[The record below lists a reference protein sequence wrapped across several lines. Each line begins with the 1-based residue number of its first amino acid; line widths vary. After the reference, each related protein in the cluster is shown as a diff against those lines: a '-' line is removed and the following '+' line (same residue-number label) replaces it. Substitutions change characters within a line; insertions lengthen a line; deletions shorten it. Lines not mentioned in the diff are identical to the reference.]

1 MKELKIFDAVEEV
14 MRMDSLQLVATQK
27 FNWRYLR
34 QALAELRAYIAS
46 LQTPTPADETIK
58 LKIRNIK
65 PAEFHYVPDQDDP
78 RADEITVWECD
89 RCKSQNTPTA
99 IACAVCGAIRQP
111 KAPAPHG
118 R

>member
-14 MRMDSLQLVATQK
+14 MRMDELQLIHAHK
-27 FNWRYLR
+27 ILNWRYLR
-34 QALAELRAYIAS
+34 QALAELREYIAA
-46 LQTPTPADETIK
+46 QQPTPAEDANASPVDK
-58 LKIRNIK
+58 
-65 PAEFHYVPDQDDP
+65 V
-78 RADEITVWECD
+78 TVWECD
-89 RCKSQNTPTA
+89 RCKSYNTLTA